1 MSRKEDIR
9 QMTNLVGNSAAHISL
24 YPDQEFVEKEV
35 AVYVTLASEV
45 AARRTWNDLEIGEF
59 RKRAMRRAESEIKRR
74 MKAEGLSQKAFKGLM
89 TAADKYID
97 EFIGSEMRRKR

>member
-9 QMTNLVGNSAAHISL
+9 QMANLVGNSAAHISF

-59 RKRAMRRAESEIKRR
+59 RKRAIRRAESGIRRR
-74 MKAEGLSQKAFKGLM
+74 MKEEGLSQKAFKEFM

-97 EFIGSEMRRKR
+97 EFTGSEMRRKR